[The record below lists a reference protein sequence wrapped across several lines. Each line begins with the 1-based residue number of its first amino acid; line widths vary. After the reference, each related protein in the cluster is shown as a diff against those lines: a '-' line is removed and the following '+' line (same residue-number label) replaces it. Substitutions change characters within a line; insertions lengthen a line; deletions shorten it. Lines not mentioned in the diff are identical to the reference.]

1 MEFTESSLALNE
13 DLDLTMY
20 ADANALV
27 SATVMEALEIIWIHL
42 AEKGSCHIALTGGT
56 LGGQFAEALVEKLNT
71 SAKDLKGLHIWFSDE
86 RFDTADSPLRN
97 SGPVR
102 TGLTNTSVLV
112 HEVKSTND
120 GVDVIEAA
128 ASYEAELS
136 AITMDIC
143 VLGLGPDGH
152 VASLFPNH
160 WDSKK
165 ETSFTAKA
173 IPITDSPKPPLQR
186 VSFSM
191 DFINKSDQ
199 VWIIATGEAKA
210 PAVTQILEADPS
222 IPAGHVMAAQLTR
235 LIVDAEAF
243 FAE

>member
-1 MEFTESSLALNE
+1 MNE

-20 ADANALV
+20 ADAAALV
-27 SATVMEALEIIWIHL
+27 SATVAEALEIIWMHL

-97 SGPVR
+97 SQPVR

-112 HEVKSTND
+112 HEVKSTDD
-120 GVDVIEAA
+120 GVNVIEAA
-128 ASYEAELS
+128 AAYEAELRE
-136 AITMDIC
+136 ITMDIC
-143 VLGLGPDGH
+143 ILGLGPDGH

-160 WDSKK
+160 WDA
-165 ETSFTAKA
+165 TITGRA
-173 IPITDSPKPPLQR
+173 IPIVDSPKPPLQR

-210 PAVTQILEADPS
+210 PAVTQILEADHS

>member
-1 MEFTESSLALNE
+1 LEFAESGVTLNE

-20 ADANALV
+20 ADGAALV
-27 SATVMEALEIIWIHL
+27 NATVVEALEIIWMHL
-42 AEKGSCHIALTGGT
+42 AEKGICHIALTGGT
-56 LGGQFAEALVEKLNT
+56 LGGQFAQALVEKLNT

-97 SGPVR
+97 CQPVR
-102 TGLTNTSVLV
+102 TGLTNTSVFV

-120 GVDVIEAA
+120 GANVIDAA
-128 ASYEAELS
+128 AAYEAELDG
-136 AITMDIC
+136 ITMDIC
-143 VLGLGPDGH
+143 ILGLGPDGH

-160 WDSKK
+160 WESKK
-165 ETSFTAKA
+165 EIDLKRKA
-173 IPITDSPKPPLQR
+173 IPITDSPKPPPQR

-210 PAVTQILEADPS
+210 PAVTQILESDFS
-222 IPAGHVMAAQLTR
+222 IPAGHVKAAQLTR

>member
-1 MEFTESSLALNE
+1 MNE

-20 ADANALV
+20 ADSAALV
-27 SATVMEALEIIWIHL
+27 SATVMEALEIIWMHL
-42 AEKGSCHIALTGGT
+42 AEKGACHIALTGGT
-56 LGGQFAEALVEKLNT
+56 LGGQFAKALVEKLNT

-97 SGPVR
+97 SQSVR
-102 TGLTNTSVLV
+102 TGLTNESVSV

-128 ASYEAELS
+128 AAYEAEL
-136 AITMDIC
+136 ADITMDIC

-165 ETSFTAKA
+165 EIGLKGRA
-173 IPITDSPKPPLQR
+173 IPITDSPKPPPQR

-191 DFINKSDQ
+191 NFINKSDQ

-210 PAVTQILEADPS
+210 PAVTQILEADLS

>member
-1 MEFTESSLALNE
+1 
-13 DLDLTMY
+13 MY
-20 ADANALV
+20 ADGAALV
-27 SATVMEALEIIWIHL
+27 NATVVEALEIIWMHL
-42 AEKGSCHIALTGGT
+42 AEKGICHIALTGGT
-56 LGGQFAEALVEKLNT
+56 LGGQFAQALVEKLNT

-97 SGPVR
+97 CQPVR
-102 TGLTNTSVLV
+102 TGLTNTSVFV

-120 GVDVIEAA
+120 GANVIDAA
-128 ASYEAELS
+128 AAYEAELDG
-136 AITMDIC
+136 ITMDIC
-143 VLGLGPDGH
+143 ILGLGPDGH

-160 WDSKK
+160 WESKK
-165 ETSFTAKA
+165 EIDLKRKA
-173 IPITDSPKPPLQR
+173 IPITDSPKPPPQR

-210 PAVTQILEADPS
+210 PAVTQILESDFS
-222 IPAGHVMAAQLTR
+222 IPAGHVKAAQLTR

>member
-1 MEFTESSLALNE
+1 MNE

-20 ADANALV
+20 ADGAALI
-27 SATVMEALEIIWIHL
+27 SATVVEALEIIWMHL
-42 AEKGSCHIALTGGT
+42 AEKGTCHIALTGGT

-97 SGPVR
+97 SQPVR
-102 TGLTNTSVLV
+102 TGLTNTLVLM
-112 HEVKSTND
+112 HEVKSTDD
-120 GVDVIEAA
+120 GVNVIEAA
-128 ASYEAELS
+128 AAYEAELRE
-136 AITMDIC
+136 ITMDIC
-143 VLGLGPDGH
+143 ILGLGPDGH

-160 WDSKK
+160 WDP
-165 ETSFTAKA
+165 TITGRA
-173 IPITDSPKPPLQR
+173 IPITDSPKPPPQR

-210 PAVTQILEADPS
+210 PAVTQILEADLS

>member
-1 MEFTESSLALNE
+1 MNE

-20 ADANALV
+20 ADGAALV
-27 SATVMEALEIIWIHL
+27 SATVVEALEIIWMHL
-42 AEKGSCHIALTGGT
+42 AEKGTCHIALTGGT

-97 SGPVR
+97 SQPVR

-112 HEVKSTND
+112 HEVKSTD
-120 GVDVIEAA
+120 AGVNVIEAA
-128 ASYEAELS
+128 AAYEAELRE
-136 AITMDIC
+136 ITMDIC
-143 VLGLGPDGH
+143 ILGLGPDGH

-160 WDSKK
+160 WDP
-165 ETSFTAKA
+165 TITGRA
-173 IPITDSPKPPLQR
+173 IPITDSPKPPPQR

-210 PAVTQILEADPS
+210 PAVTQILEADLS

>member
-1 MEFTESSLALNE
+1 MNE

-20 ADANALV
+20 ADGAALV
-27 SATVMEALEIIWIHL
+27 SATVVEALEIIWMHL
-42 AEKGSCHIALTGGT
+42 AEKGTCHIALTGGT

-86 RFDTADSPLRN
+86 RFDSADSPLRN
-97 SGPVR
+97 SQPVR

-112 HEVKSTND
+112 HEVKSTDD
-120 GVDVIEAA
+120 GVNVIEAA
-128 ASYEAELS
+128 AAYEAELRE
-136 AITMDIC
+136 ITMDIC
-143 VLGLGPDGH
+143 ILGLGPDGH

-160 WDSKK
+160 WDA
-165 ETSFTAKA
+165 TITGRA
-173 IPITDSPKPPLQR
+173 IPITDSPKPPPQR

-210 PAVTQILEADPS
+210 PAVTQILEADHS